1 MTTLVTGATGFVG
14 AAVAR
19 RLIARGKTVRVLARE
34 GSDRRNV
41 AGLEVETVAG
51 DLRDRASLE
60 RAVRGCHA
68 LYHVAADYRLWVR
81 EPAAIYE
88 VNVQGSRDLLRAAAE
103 AGVGRVVYTSSVAT
117 LGLKRDGSPAD
128 ETTPVS
134 LGDMIG
140 HYKRS

>member
-14 AAVAR
+14 AAVVR
-19 RLIARGKTVRVLARE
+19 RLLARDTPVRVMTRE
-34 GSDRRNV
+34 GSDKSNV

-51 DLRDRASLE
+51 DLRDEASLKQ
-60 RAVRGCHA
+60 AVRGCHA

-103 AGVGRVVYTSSVAT
+103 AGVKRMVYTSSVAT
-117 LGLKRDGSPAD
+117 LGLKRDGTPAD
-128 ETTPVS
+128 EDTPVA
-134 LGDMIG
+134 LDDMFV
-140 HYKRS
+140 HY

>member
-14 AAVAR
+14 AAVVR
-19 RLIARGKTVRVLARE
+19 SLLARGTSVRVMARE
-34 GSDRRNV
+34 GSDKSNV

-51 DLRDRASLE
+51 DLRDQASLKQ
-60 RAVRGCHA
+60 AVRGCHA

-103 AGVGRVVYTSSVAT
+103 AGVRRMVYTSSVAT
-117 LGLKRDGSPAD
+117 LGLSLVPLIAGQIGLLRRPPARPRSPS
-128 ETTPVS
+128 P
-134 LGDMIG
+134 
-140 HYKRS
+140 